1 MRRLAV
7 VAFHRR
13 RENLEASWTDA
24 IPNVRVRG
32 DRLGLGLALATV
44 GPACFVDEL
53 SRPFR
58 NDGGPPAIRT
68 AKVGTRVVHNLPGNG
83 GTMAI
88 GAVRVMAAGKAGLE
102 SLPFFVD
109 ELLAQGIPQL
119 APWAIDHDQDE
130 IDRLV
135 TRARERVRGDW
146 SAIFNIGV
154 SPPGSHMDADTAS
167 NRRLLQQINP
177 LAAEAT
183 ELADSPAQLGAWCRR
198 QIRQYCRD
206 TERLWEQYKSREG
219 LTSSYQL
226 AVVIPF
232 CPEGPTSGTVGMYLG
247 AALRLYFAEQ
257 NKADQLVV
265 WGIELCPPVHKG
277 ESGDMDRMAVQ
288 NAFRGYVARQELL
301 EGVPLSEGPEDEE
314 RFQCF
319 DINVVFDGGAARSP
333 TTSREVAWGA
343 LDRAA
348 AQVTACLLNGAGG
361 GDRPESTVQLKQGQ
375 RWNAYLAHVVS
386 ERSYS
391 TACRYLRYRMSLP
404 WQRDRNAWEGEDVRP
419 KHRAFVDRVNSEIAP
434 LLRDEPNATVKAQ
447 FEELAVIARELDA
460 ISLEP
465 GIFNRISGRLRSDR
479 GLVATRLADAFEL
492 DLGNYADARR
502 ASRDTE
508 SIIAREDLFCI
519 NIILPESQRV
529 EAAEIARDHGIP
541 GPITDVIGDAGITTV
556 RHRLTDLCNSV
567 LRRDDCASMD
577 VNSEAL
583 FDEIMSI
590 SIGDWSR
597 SRSND
602 AFRPTREVLRDY
614 IAAERRNIP
623 GSFSELTFDL
633 SKFLVAT
640 RDEKRE
646 GVESSSPGETEP
658 SQVAVDQSPAA
669 MGWRLSDVDHDVPI
683 EYSILVLARVRA
695 GDGFKDVSSF
705 GELEEVYSELTADV
719 PRWQEHA
726 RYYGIKP
733 PPQLNPNTVETVAQ
747 AAGAQAGDPGRDD
760 S

>member
-1 MRRLAV
+1 
-7 VAFHRR
+7 
-13 RENLEASWTDA
+13 
-24 IPNVRVRG
+24 
-32 DRLGLGLALATV
+32 
-44 GPACFVDEL
+44 
-53 SRPFR
+53 
-58 NDGGPPAIRT
+58 
-68 AKVGTRVVHNLPGNG
+68 
-83 GTMAI
+83 MAI

-102 SLPFFVD
+102 SLPYFVD
-109 ELLAQGIPQL
+109 ELLAQGVPQL

-130 IDRLV
+130 IDDLV
-135 TRARERVRGDW
+135 TRTRERVRGDW
-146 SAIFNIGV
+146 SDIFNIGV
-154 SPPGSHMDADTAS
+154 SPPGSLMDTDSAS

-177 LAAEAT
+177 MAAEAT

-257 NKADQLVV
+257 SKADQLVV

-301 EGVPLSEGPEDEE
+301 EGVPLSEEPDDDE

-319 DINVVFDGGAARSP
+319 DINIVFDGGTSRSP

-419 KHRAFVDRVNSEIAP
+419 KHRAFVDRVTNEIAP

-447 FEELAVIARELDA
+447 FEELAGIANELEG

-465 GIFNRISGRLRSDR
+465 GFFNRMNGRLKSDR
-479 GLVATRLADAFEL
+479 ALVTTRLADAFEL
-492 DLGNYADARR
+492 DRGNYADARR

-541 GPITDVIGDAGITTV
+541 GPITDVIGDAGTTTV

-567 LRRDDCASMD
+567 LRREDCASMD

-597 SRSND
+597 SGSND
-602 AFRPTREVLRDY
+602 AFRPTREVLLDY
-614 IAAERRNIP
+614 IAANRRNIP
-623 GSFSELTFDL
+623 GSFSELNFDL
-633 SKFLVAT
+633 SKVLVPA
-640 RDEKRE
+640 RRARHD
-646 GVESSSPGETEP
+646 ETERANP
-658 SQVAVDQSPAA
+658 DESEANQGATAQAPAT
-669 MGWRLSDVDHDVPI
+669 MRWRLSDVDHDVPI
-683 EYSILVLARVRA
+683 EYSILVLARVRE
-695 GDGFKDVSSF
+695 GDGFRDVSTF
-705 GELEEVYSELTADV
+705 GELEGVYTELIADV
-719 PRWQEHA
+719 NRWREHA

-733 PPQLNPNTVETVAQ
+733 APGLIPDTPAA
-747 AAGAQAGDPGRDD
+747 AAGVGAGGSHVSDQCRDD